1 MLKQYYYGDGVKTQ
15 FGPCLKMTRV
25 CQKVCAFSMFGKKY
39 TEYFVQQLNFS
50 LNDFNMWTTDNPVE
64 TDSNWFVFKIKVALL
79 D

>member
-1 MLKQYYYGDGVKTQ
+1 MLKQYDMAQ

-50 LNDFNMWTTDNPVE
+50 LNDFNMWTTYPIE
-64 TDSNWFVFKIKVALL
+64 TDSN
-79 D
+79 